1 MRGDNKGRRKKE
13 NTKRVKKRK
22 TMLNSETFRKLNFE
36 KLAGYSKAYSEN

>member
-1 MRGDNKGRRKKE
+1 MNRKNKINGK
-13 NTKRVKKRK
+13 K